1 MHVKVCRVNQLKK
14 NKPKYVTSKQER
26 LKYSPWTPELC
37 LPEITECGL
46 WVSSGCPVARS
57 GRIPET
63 KGGVRTIE
71 GLEHPLLTF
80 EESRSTSVL
89 MGVCGKREVIT
100 GM

>member
-1 MHVKVCRVNQLKK
+1 MHHLNSESGIR
-14 NKPKYVTSKQER
+14 TST
-26 LKYSPWTPELC
+26 LLSGNSPWSPELS
-37 LPEITECGL
+37 LPEITKCGL
-46 WVSSGCPVARS
+46 WVSSGCPVPWS

-63 KGGVRTIE
+63 KGGVTTIE

-80 EESRSTSVL
+80 EESLSTSVL